1 MFRSCSRPGRPAP
14 RILLGHAKLEHTVS
28 YLHLSQRHLQ
38 AVAPIRLMRC
48 RSPGPTPSAERAGC
62 ASGDRAT
69 FEVADIIRQYATR
82 FIETHHAWLTA
93 QHRRVIRAIA
103 HCRTAAFGAHLDRCT
118 ACRHRAISFNSR
130 RDRHCPKCLTHARDQ
145 WLAER
150 ERELL
155 PIGYA
160 HVVFTLP
167 H

>member
-1 MFRSCSRPGRPAP
+1 MRMEGSLGLIATCRGECRIFTGKPEYSGRLSGRSRTSRKHVRLRGE
-14 RILLGHAKLEHTVS
+14 HARASRSPLEHTVS

-38 AVAPIRLMRC
+38 AAAPIRLMRC

-103 HCRTAAFGAHLDRCT
+103 HCRTAAFGAHLDR
-118 ACRHRAISFNSR
+118 
-130 RDRHCPKCLTHARDQ
+130 
-145 WLAER
+145 
-150 ERELL
+150 
-155 PIGYA
+155 
-160 HVVFTLP
+160 
-167 H
+167 